1 MTGPQTSD
9 ALFKYVM
16 ATGIIKGDG
25 CGQGQKKNQTI
36 QPVCNKDSYCTCD
49 AQMVEVMLHGHKHH
63 EGLHYWGLKM
73 LVDPV
78 E

>member
-9 ALFKYVM
+9 ALFKNVM

-25 CGQGQKKNQTI
+25 HPYCEKKGRSLK
-36 QPVCNKDSYCTCD
+36 PVYSKDGHDTGYP
-49 AQMVEVMLHGHKHH
+49 QMIKIMLHGHKDH
-63 EGLHYWGLKM
+63 ERLHYWGLKM